1 MDDLKGKKGLESLR
15 REIDLLDKTLL
26 EIFENRM
33 AKVLEIAS
41 YKQENELAVLDES
54 REKEVLNNTR
64 YLKNKEFKEP
74 AEKFFKAVMEIS
86 KSIQNE
92 RISRNALGENIRKVC
107 PQKRVRPNITAGFQ
121 GLPGS
126 YSEQALREYFG
137 GEAGQKSFPN
147 FEDVFSALEAGEI
160 DYGVLPLENS
170 YTGGIAE
177 VYDLLCR
184 YGFYIVGEKGVRI
197 DHNLLAVKGSR
208 LEDIKEVYSHPQAF
222 RQCSKILRDHP
233 QWNLIS
239 CSNTAVSAKLVSES
253 SSLSKA
259 AIAGRRAANLYGLE
273 ILQSGINN
281 NPDNFTRFIIIG
293 REPEIEK
300 GCNKIS
306 LVVALSHQPGSL
318 YRVLSHF
325 AVNGLNMLK
334 IESRPIIN
342 RPWEYLFYIDFEGCL
357 KDKICQKAVK
367 GIRENSTYFQLLGN
381 YPSGISFINT

>member
-1 MDDLKGKKGLESLR
+1 MDDLNGKKGLESFR
-15 REIDLLDKTLL
+15 QEIDLLDKALL
-26 EIFENRM
+26 EIFEDRM
-33 AKVLEIAS
+33 AKVLEIAA
-41 YKQENELAVLDES
+41 YKQKNQLAVLDES
-54 REKEVLNNTR
+54 REEKVLNNTR
-64 YLKNKEFKEP
+64 HLKNKDLKEP
-74 AEKFFKAVMEIS
+74 AEKFLKSVMEIS

-92 RISRNALGENIRKVC
+92 RISRNTLRENIRKSC
-107 PQKRVRPNITAGFQ
+107 RQESMPSITAGFQ

-137 GEAGQKSFPN
+137 EDAGQKSLPN
-147 FEDVFSALEAGEI
+147 FEDVFSALETGEI

-170 YTGGIAE
+170 NTGGISG

-197 DHNLLAVKGSR
+197 DHNLLAFQGAR
-208 LEDIKEVYSHPQAF
+208 LEDIKEIYSHPQAF
-222 RQCSKILRDHP
+222 QQCSKILRAHP

-239 CSNTAVSAKLVSES
+239 CSNTAVSAKLISES

-273 ILQSGINN
+273 ILQGSINN
-281 NPDNFTRFIIIG
+281 NPENFTRFIIIG

-306 LVVALSHQPGSL
+306 LAVSLSHKPGSL

-342 RPWEYLFYIDFEGCL
+342 SPWEYLFYIDFEGCL
-357 KDKICQKAVK
+357 EDEVTQRAVK
-367 GIRENSTYFQLLGN
+367 GIKEGSTFFQLLGN
-381 YPSGISFINT
+381 YPTGINCLCLK